1 MSVISN
7 VHSVVLFDA
16 KKSQPFEG
24 QRLCKVIA
32 KYTAKMAAAKVTK
45 KQSKCVSIP
54 VSKVTQAF
62 LLNGL
67 EYINAMYQTAQDGIV
82 RELVENGATEVRDD
96 QITEECILQ
105 FLADEA
111 AGNRITKDAANAWF
125 DGTMADM
132 LTVAFADKLGV
143 SDTPS
148 EEQTKQIAAA
158 IAVYKD
164 KFSGLAGGKTKYDK
178 ETATKLIKAIE
189 TVGAD
194 DELAVKFGAR
204 LIAMRDAPTGADMFG
219 L

>member
-7 VHSVVLFDA
+7 VHSVVPFDS
-16 KKSQPFEG
+16 KKSQPFDG

-32 KYTAKMAAAKVTK
+32 KYTAKMAEKKAAK

-54 VSKVTQAF
+54 VSKVTQSF

-67 EYINAMYQTAQDGIV
+67 EYINAMYQDAQDGVV
-82 RELVENGATEVRDD
+82 RELVEGGATEVRDD
-96 QITEECILQ
+96 QLTEECVLQ

-125 DGTMADM
+125 DGTMAEM

-143 SDTPS
+143 SDTP
-148 EEQTKQIAAA
+148 TKDQETTIAQA
-158 IAVYKD
+158 IGVYKE
-164 KFSGLAGGKTKYDK
+164 KFAGLAGGKTKYDP
-178 ETATKLIKAIE
+178 ETAQKLIKAIE

-194 DELAVKFGAR
+194 DELATKFGAR
-204 LIAMRDAPTGADMFG
+204 LQVMLKPVTVDLLG